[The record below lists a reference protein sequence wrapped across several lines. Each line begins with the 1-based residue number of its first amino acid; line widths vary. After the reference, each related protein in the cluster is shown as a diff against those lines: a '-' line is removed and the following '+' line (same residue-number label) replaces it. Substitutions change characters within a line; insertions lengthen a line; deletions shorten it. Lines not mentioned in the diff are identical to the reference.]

1 MFRRISVESS
11 AAAKT
16 SRMLRIKETQ
26 LVDNQLEC
34 FDLSFYRVSFVFV
47 SRHLILVLPSGL
59 KQTPEGKGKLD
70 VTDFV

>member
-1 MFRRISVESS
+1 
-11 AAAKT
+11 
-16 SRMLRIKETQ
+16 MLRIKETQ

-59 KQTPEGKGKLD
+59 KQTPEGIGKLD